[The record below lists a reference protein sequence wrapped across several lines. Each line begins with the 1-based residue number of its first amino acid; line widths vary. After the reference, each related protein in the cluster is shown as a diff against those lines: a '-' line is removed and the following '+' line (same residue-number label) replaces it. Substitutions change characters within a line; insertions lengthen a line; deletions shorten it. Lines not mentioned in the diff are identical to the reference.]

1 LVIRV
6 TTVPAAQAVRYS
18 RYGDPGVLT
27 LDAVELPEPGPGEVR
42 VAVRA
47 AGVNPYD
54 WKARRG
60 LYAGDQ
66 APARPARVGLEFAG
80 TVDAA
85 GPDVTGWTAGDP
97 VFGLGSGT
105 QATHIV
111 VPAAELVAKPE
122 WLSFVEAAALPVA
135 CETAYRAIRL
145 LDVRAGDTVL
155 VHAAAGA
162 VGLVATQLALA
173 RGARV
178 IGTAGT
184 ANHEFLA
191 SLGAEPV
198 LYGDGLAGRVRAIAP
213 GGVDAVLDASGR
225 DVLPVSVEL
234 AGGPERVVTIAD
246 GTADQYG
253 VRATWS
259 ADLPLPQVFETV
271 LPLVEQGAV
280 RLPIAGTFPLEQ
292 VGEAQAV
299 SEAGHLRGKLVL
311 TVG

>member
-1 LVIRV
+1 M
-6 TTVPAAQAVRYS
+6 TTTQRARAVRYT
-18 RYGDPGVLT
+18 RYGDPDVLS
-27 LDAVELPEPGPGEVR
+27 LDTVDLPEPGPGEVR

-47 AGVNPYD
+47 AAVNPYD

-80 TVDAA
+80 TVDAV
-85 GPDVTGWTAGDP
+85 GPDVTGWSAGDA

-105 QATHIV
+105 AATHIV
-111 VPAAELVAKPE
+111 VAADGLVAKPRSM
-122 WLSFVEAAALPVA
+122 SFVQAAALPVA

-145 LDVRAGDTVL
+145 LDVTAADVVL

-162 VGLVATQLALA
+162 VGLVATQLALV

-198 LYGDGLAGRVRAIAP
+198 LYGDGLADRVRALAP
-213 GGVDAVLDASGR
+213 RGVDAVLDASGR

-246 GTADQYG
+246 GSAEQYG

-280 RLPIAGTFPLEQ
+280 QLPVAGTFPLEQ
-292 VGEAQAV
+292 VAEAQTV
-299 SEAGHLRGKLVL
+299 SESGHLRGKLVL
-311 TVG
+311 TVGDPA